1 MRYATAIVLI
11 GVLALAG
18 CGKASEETKTAD
30 EVVAEANQL
39 ERPRPGQY
47 ETTVE
52 LIKFE
57 VPGLPPQQAEAMK
70 ATMGNVSGQSSASCL
85 TQAEADKGFEESVRK
100 MTENNGAMRCEF
112 GRFDVDGGKIDASMT
127 CKGPQGLTSD
137 ITLAGTG
144 SAEATAMHMKMVQKA
159 AMIPGGEMRME
170 MKMNARRV
178 GDCPR

>member
-1 MRYATAIVLI
+1 MRHAAATVLI
-11 GVLALAG
+11 ATLALAG
-18 CGKASEETKTAD
+18 CGEAKKEPKTAD
-30 EVVAEANQL
+30 EVVAEAGKL

-52 LIKFE
+52 LINFE

-112 GRFDVDGGKIDASMT
+112 GRFDVDGGKIDAAMT
-127 CKGPQGLTSD
+127 CKGPQGLTSN
-137 ITLAGTG
+137 ITLDGTG
-144 SAEATAMHMKMVQKA
+144 SAEATSMHMKMVQKA

-170 MKMNARRV
+170 MKMNSRRV
-178 GDCPR
+178 GDCP